1 MSAITAAAPA
11 RRTAPDTREPH
22 REILT
27 RIARAGLLICETEL
41 RYQLAHHGHH
51 GPELLDLLAELQQ
64 QGLIESE
71 IHYRLT
77 PAGAERLPPA
87 ERPAPQAIGSIPWS
101 SPPPAVPAAGPS
113 ARAQS
118 VAAASV
124 SPARPATSRRRAIR
138 PRRETERAMT

>member
-77 PAGAERLPPA
+77 PEGVALVPA
-87 ERPAPQAIGSIPWS
+87 PDRPAPRAISKHPVDQRH
-101 SPPPAVPAAGPS
+101 PTHT
-113 ARAQS
+113 
-118 VAAASV
+118 
-124 SPARPATSRRRAIR
+124 PARTVPLTSPTA
-138 PRRETERAMT
+138 ADQH